1 MKFFKFCIIIVRILK
16 DFFYL
21 LVYDSGTIFE
31 PEILDITDDDLK
43 AKFLMVRQKEL
54 DIYLT
59 LSIYVF
65 YNS

>member
-1 MKFFKFCIIIVRILK
+1 M
-16 DFFYL
+16 
-21 LVYDSGTIFE
+21 YDSGTIFE

-43 AKFLMVRQKEL
+43 AKFLMVREKEH